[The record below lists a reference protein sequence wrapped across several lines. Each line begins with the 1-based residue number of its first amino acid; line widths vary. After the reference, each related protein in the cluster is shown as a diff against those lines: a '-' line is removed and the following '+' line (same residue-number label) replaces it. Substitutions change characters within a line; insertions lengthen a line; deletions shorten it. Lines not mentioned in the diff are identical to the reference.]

1 MNQKND
7 GNRCFQHAATI
18 SLHYEK
24 VGKNPQRI
32 MWSFGN
38 GIYWYFLQRK
48 NDWVKIEK
56 INSPIA
62 YNV

>member
-1 MNQKND
+1 MKY
-7 GNRCFQHAATI
+7 I
-18 SLHYEK
+18 
-24 VGKNPQRI
+24 
-32 MWSFGN
+32 GN
-38 GIYWYFLQRK
+38 GVYWYFIQRK

>member
-7 GNRCFQHAATI
+7 GNRCFQHAAAI

-32 MWSFGN
+32 M
-38 GIYWYFLQRK
+38 
-48 NDWVKIEK
+48 
-56 INSPIA
+56 
-62 YNV
+62 